1 MVFLIQNTQNRDGA
15 AVRLKLDE
23 LIRAVQGAQNWV
35 MSLEDMSEE
44 ELERLRAL
52 YYQLAERAQASLKQG
67 SQKKEAPQVRKD
79 GS

>member
-15 AVRLKLDE
+15 AVQLKLE
-23 LIRAVQGAQNWV
+23 ERIRAVKGAV
-35 MSLEDMSEE
+35 KSLEDMSEE